1 MSITEGHKCVQ
12 IRGLRRIPP
21 VYEKSPVEALLPRG
35 LRVIKPEVI

>member
-1 MSITEGHKCVQ
+1 MSITEGHKCNE

-21 VYEKSPVEALLPRG
+21 VEDKLAVDPLLPRG